1 MIETLRIGEIKIVE
15 KAELEFGP
23 GLNVLT
29 GETGAGKSIILG
41 ALEMLAGARG
51 SADIPRKGSELGTV
65 EAVFRTEG
73 LPAFEQELLA
83 RGFRDETDAAGSG
96 KPGKDDEPHELLVH
110 RTLSASGRSRA
121 RVAGQLVPILTLGE
135 LFADNIEISSQ
146 HSSQALLRPES
157 HGRYLDAAGQLLP
170 LRAEVEQAFA
180 RIRAIDTELAALRS
194 EDEERARRRDFL
206 AFQIEEIDAVS
217 PSTDEFSAL
226 GVEHNRLAHAGQLRE
241 DGAALVHVLQGDT
254 SEVGG
259 SCAIDGIA
267 TALKLAEGLEQLDAG
282 LRELVERLRSIDLE
296 VREVARDFERYADG
310 IAADPARFESLE
322 DRLAQFEK
330 LRRKYGSSVDE
341 ILAFRAEAEEEL
353 RGIEGASERVGLL
366 EQERVQLEATLVRKA
381 KLLSKGRKK
390 AASELSSAVQRSL
403 AALDMPN
410 AAFQV
415 ALEPAA
421 APLGLP
427 CGAAGNESPEFKFSA
442 NAAEAL
448 APLQKVASGGELS
461 RVFLA
466 VKNGLRREGGGM
478 VLVFDEVDAGIGGR
492 TAQRVGQVLAE
503 LAQHHQVLCITHL
516 PQIAAFADVHFLVEK
531 GEKAGRVCA
540 TVRRLDDR
548 QRVDE
553 IARMAGG
560 EEVTASTRRHAREL
574 LKGKT
579 PRRK

>member
-1 MIETLRIGEIKIVE
+1 MGRAVIETLRIDEIKIVE

-51 SADIPRKGSELGTV
+51 SADIPRKGSELGSV

-73 LPAFEQELLA
+73 LPGFEDELVA
-83 RGFRDETDAAGSG
+83 RGFRDAPDTSGDAEA
-96 KPGKDDEPHELLVH
+96 HELLVH

-121 RVAGQLVPILTLGE
+121 RVAGQLVPISTLGE
-135 LFADNIEISSQ
+135 LFADRIEISSQ

-170 LRAEVEQAFA
+170 LRAEVEQAF
-180 RIRAIDTELAALRS
+180 RRLRAIDAELAALRA
-194 EDEERARRRDFL
+194 EGEERARRRDFL
-206 AFQIEEIDAVS
+206 AFQIEEIDVVA
-217 PSTDEFSAL
+217 PSTEEFAAL
-226 GVEHNRLAHAGQLRE
+226 GGDHRRLAHAGQLRE
-241 DGAALVHVLQGDT
+241 DGAALVHLLQGDADGI
-254 SEVGG
+254 EAV
-259 SCAIDGIA
+259 CAIDAIA
-267 TALKLAEGLEQLDAG
+267 AALKLGEGLERLDSG

-296 VREVARDFERYADG
+296 LREVAGDFERHADG
-310 IAADPARFESLE
+310 IEADPARLE
-322 DRLAQFEK
+322 ALEERLAQFEK
-330 LRRKYGSSVDE
+330 LRRKYGNSVDE
-341 ILAFRAEAEEEL
+341 ILAFRTQAEQEL
-353 RGIEGASERVGLL
+353 SAIEGASEREG
-366 EQERVQLEATLVRKA
+366 QLERERTQVESTLVRKA
-381 KLLSKGRKK
+381 AQLSRGRAK
-390 AASELSSAVQRSL
+390 AADKLALAVQRSL

-410 AAFQV
+410 AVFRV
-415 ALEPAA
+415 ELEPAA
-421 APLGLP
+421 APAGLP
-427 CGAAGNESPEFKFSA
+427 CGAAGNEAPEFKFSA

-466 VKNGLRREGGGM
+466 VKNGLRREGRGM

-516 PQIAAFADVHFLVEK
+516 PQIAAFADVHFRVEK
-531 GEKAGRVCA
+531 VEKAGRVCA

-560 EEVTASTRRHAREL
+560 ERITASTRRHAREL
-574 LKGKT
+574 LMGKT
-579 PRRK
+579 TSRI